1 MTGIPPD
8 PLTFEFFNEIGIID
22 QLSGAMLD
30 AALPKGMTRAQFSVL
45 NHFVRLGL
53 GHESPA
59 RLANAF
65 QVTRATMTS
74 TLARM
79 KRNGLVTIRPDPE
92 DGRAKRVALTEL
104 GRAMRQRCIAT
115 LAPIGERLGQLL
127 PTEDVA
133 ELLPRLRTI
142 RMLLDADRDR

>member
-1 MTGIPPD
+1 MSASSI
-8 PLTFEFFNEIGIID
+8 FEFFNEIGIID

-45 NHFVRLGL
+45 NHFVRLQL
-53 GHESPA
+53 DDESPA

-79 KRNGLVTIRPDPE
+79 ERNGLVMIRPDPD
-92 DGRAKRVALTEL
+92 DGRAKRVALTEE
-104 GRAMRQRCIAT
+104 GRAMRQRCIAA
-115 LAPIGERLGQLL
+115 LAPAGERLGALL
-127 PTEDVA
+127 PAAEVA
-133 ELLPRLRTI
+133 DLLPRLRAI
-142 RMLLDADRDR
+142 RILLDADRDG